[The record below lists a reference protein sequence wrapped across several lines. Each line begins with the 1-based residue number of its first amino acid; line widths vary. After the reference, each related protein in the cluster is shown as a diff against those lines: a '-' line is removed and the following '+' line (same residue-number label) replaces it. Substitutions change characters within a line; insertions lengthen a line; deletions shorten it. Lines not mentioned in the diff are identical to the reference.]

1 MRTLVNGA
9 LKASLLGAVCCMF
22 SAAAVAQTTRSTPK
36 PFATPPVL
44 SGAEIIS
51 QASDYEFPTVT
62 KASVIQGSADKSA
75 DKSASANSAARVK
88 ELTERINK
96 LESAPKND
104 YDEKQKRMLLSLD
117 ILTRAEQRSESLR
130 KQLFE
135 MVEKESTLRTRLDQ
149 IEFDSRPEMIERTLQ
164 MQGSMKPEE
173 IREFKRKSL
182 LAEKSNLQALLVE
195 IQSTRANLSSSL
207 NKSEEMVEKV
217 RAKFE
222 KDIDESFL
230 KDDKPED

>member
-1 MRTLVNGA
+1 MRSFLSRASKAAFIGA
-9 LKASLLGAVCCMF
+9 ACCVF
-22 SAAAVAQTTRSTPK
+22 SAAVAAQTTRSTPK
-36 PFATPPVL
+36 PLATPPNL
-44 SGAEIIS
+44 TGAEIIS
-51 QASDYEFPTVT
+51 QASDYEIPTVT
-62 KASVIQGSADKSA
+62 KAPGTQGVVDKSA
-75 DKSASANSAARVK
+75 DKSVDPKSAARIK

-104 YDEKQKRMLLSLD
+104 YDEKQKRMLLNLD

-135 MVEKESTLRTRLDQ
+135 MVEKESTIRTRLDQ
-149 IEFDSRPEMIERTLQ
+149 IDYDSRPEIIERALQ

-182 LAEKSNLQALLVE
+182 LAEKSNLQALLSE
-195 IQSTRANLSSSL
+195 IQLTRANLAASL
-207 NKSEEMVEKV
+207 SRSDEMVEKL
-217 RAKFE
+217 RAKLE

-230 KDDKPED
+230 KDDKPEE